1 MMQDKTT
8 FEENDLSLLSVKDHI
23 ATITLNRPKQY
34 NALSRPMIASV
45 SAILDKINEDKNIHV
60 VVLAANGPGFCA
72 GHDLKEI
79 RENRNENYVEALFNE
94 CSQMMLKILML
105 NQPVIAKVHSI
116 ATAAGCQLVATCDLA
131 IASEK
136 SRFATPGVNIGLFCS
151 TPMVALSRNVSR
163 KNAMEMLLTGDIFSS
178 EYALNIGLLN
188 RVVKEDDLDMAVEEL
203 ALKIASKSPLT
214 LSMGKRAFY
223 KQLESGISEA
233 YNYAGKVMCQNMM
246 TNDADEGIK
255 AFIEKRQPEWTG
267 T

>member
-1 MMQDKTT
+1 MQHKTA
-8 FEENDLSLLSVKDHI
+8 FEENDLSLLSVEGHV

-34 NALSRPMIASV
+34 NALSRPMIAAV
-45 SAILDKINEDKNIHV
+45 TAILDKITEDKDIHV
-60 VVLAANGPGFCA
+60 VVIAANGPGFCA

-79 RENRNENYVEALFNE
+79 RENRNEKYIEALFRE
-94 CSQMMLKILML
+94 CSQMMLKILKL

-136 SRFATPGVNIGLFCS
+136 ARFATPGVNIGLFCS

-178 EYALNIGLLN
+178 EYALNIGLIN
-188 RVVKEDDLDMAVEEL
+188 KVVREDDLDRSVEEL
-203 ALKIASKSPLT
+203 ALKIASKSPLA

-223 KQLESGISEA
+223 KQLEAGITDA
-233 YNYAGKVMCQNMM
+233 YEYAGAVMCQNMM
-246 TNDADEGIK
+246 TSDANEGIK

>member
-1 MMQDKTT
+1 MQHKTT

-23 ATITLNRPKQY
+23 GTITLNRPKQY

-45 SAILDKINEDKNIHV
+45 STKLDEINEDKDIHV

-79 RENRNENYVEALFNE
+79 CNNRNEDYLETLFNE
-94 CSQMMLKILML
+94 CSQMMLKILKL

-131 IASEK
+131 VASEK
-136 SRFATPGVNIGLFCS
+136 ARFATPGVNIGLFCS

-178 EYALNIGLLN
+178 EHASNIGLIN
-188 RVVKEDDLDMAVEEL
+188 KVVKEDDLDKAVEEL

-214 LSMGKRAFY
+214 LAMGKQAFY

-233 YNYAGKVMCQNMM
+233 YEYAGAVMCQNML

>member
-1 MMQDKTT
+1 MQHTAT
-8 FEENDLSLLSVKDHI
+8 FKENDLSLLSVKDHVG
-23 ATITLNRPKQY
+23 TITLNRPKQY
-34 NALSRPMIASV
+34 NALSRPMIASI
-45 SAILDKINEDKNIHV
+45 SELLDKINEDKDIHV

-79 RENRNENYVEALFNE
+79 RENRSEKYIKALFKE
-94 CSQMMLKILML
+94 CSQMMLNILKL
-105 NQPVIAKVHSI
+105 HQPVIAKVHSI

-131 IASEK
+131 VASEK
-136 SRFATPGVNIGLFCS
+136 ARFATPGVNIGLFCS

-163 KNAMEMLLTGDIFSS
+163 KNAMEMLLTGDIFSA
-178 EYALNIGLLN
+178 EHALNIGLIN
-188 RVVKEDDLDMAVEEL
+188 KVVKEDDLDRVVEEL

-233 YNYAGKVMCQNMM
+233 YDYAGAVMCQNML

>member
-1 MMQDKTT
+1 MQHNTA
-8 FEENDLSLLSVKDHI
+8 FEENDLASLSVSNHI

-45 SAILDKINEDKNIHV
+45 STILDKINEDKGIHV
-60 VVLAANGPGFCA
+60 VVLSANGPGFCA

-79 RENRNENYVEALFNE
+79 RENRNEKYIETLFNE
-94 CSQMMLKILML
+94 CSQMMLKILNL

-131 IASEK
+131 VASEK
-136 SRFATPGVNIGLFCS
+136 ARFATPGVNIGLFCS

-178 EYALNIGLLN
+178 EHALKIGLIN
-188 RVVKEDDLDMAVEEL
+188 KVVMEDALDSAVEEL
-203 ALKIASKSPLT
+203 ALKLASKSPLT

-233 YNYAGKVMCQNMM
+233 YEYAGAVMCQNMM